1 MSSAHSKNP
10 HQIPDTDPVR
20 IPPPRRRRK
29 SLRHHFCD
37 GIEAAVKG
45 EPGAVAATKPR
56 NMMGLMVRNLVCRA
70 GEGRCD
76 AVRLVVFFLDE
87 AERRRVAAEQAAMG
101 DSQGNSA
108 PPSPREPE
116 FDWDD
121 NGAWESSARGAS
133 DEDQRREDEAKEA
146 KAEALRDEL
155 KGMIERRVEAERI
168 NTERRVRLEMEREGR
183 GAIAGTP
190 AAPFSGNYPGA
201 PAATSVSGNY
211 PGARGDAISGN
222 FPAASRA
229 APISGNSAAP
239 RDPHAG
245 QIRIGGRLVEG

>member
-1 MSSAHSKNP
+1 M
-10 HQIPDTDPVR
+10 
-20 IPPPRRRRK
+20 PPPRRRRK

-56 NMMGLMVRNLVCRA
+56 TMMGLIVRNLVCRA

-76 AVRLVVFFLDE
+76 AVRLVVVFLDE

-108 PPSPREPE
+108 PPAPPEPE

-121 NGAWESSARGAS
+121 NGAWDSSGRGAS

-146 KAEALRDEL
+146 KAEALREEL
-155 KGMIERRVEAERI
+155 KEMIERRVEAERI
-168 NTERRVRLEMEREGR
+168 NAERKVRLEMEREGR
-183 GAIAGTP
+183 NAIAEPQP
-190 AAPFSGNYPGA
+190 ASFSGNYPGA
-201 PAATSVSGNY
+201 SQ
-211 PGARGDAISGN
+211 
-222 FPAASRA
+222 A

-245 QIRIGGRLVEG
+245 QIRIGGRIVEG